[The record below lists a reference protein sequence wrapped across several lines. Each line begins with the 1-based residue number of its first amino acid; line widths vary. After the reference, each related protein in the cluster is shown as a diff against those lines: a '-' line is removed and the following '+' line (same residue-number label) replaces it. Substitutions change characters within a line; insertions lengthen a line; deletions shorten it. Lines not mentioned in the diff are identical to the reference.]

1 MGRIKAE
8 YIWIDG
14 HKPTAKLR
22 SKTKIID
29 DPVKTVNDLPIWG
42 FDGSSTMQAI
52 GTDSD
57 CMLKPVLKN
66 LVMLIIVCGI
76 K

>member
-29 DPVKTVNDLPIWG
+29 GPVKTVNDLPIWG
-42 FDGSSTMQAI
+42 FD
-52 GTDSD
+52 
-57 CMLKPVLKN
+57 
-66 LVMLIIVCGI
+66 
-76 K
+76 